1 MEKRKSKTKFKVNL
15 EENEYFQLQRG
26 VVDLK
31 NLNDFIIVRVFDR
44 ASNTILASYPM
55 QVDELKL
62 DIKQSTTDPSH
73 YKIGDDEYI
82 GKEIQ
87 VFGTYIDGTRLN
99 EKFNDDLVEFYKF
112 AFWEVQQIE
121 ERKREKGL

>member
-99 EKFNDDLVEFYKF
+99 EKFNNDLVEFYKF